1 MVPQGRDRG
10 KTLLDVLSI
19 TIGAGVFLCDEGE
32 EETCLRPERTS
43 SQCSRLALLAH
54 VASCAGHPACCAIA
68 AILTQVLL
76 RQFLASSKSNTDWSR
91 PYVGV
96 DAHRGQHGG
105 ANKREAE
112 SGVHEATK
120 ANESGNA
127 RHKEGETY
135 RDGKAE
141 SSRSRTYNNYG
152 AAHED
157 GSPKQGD
164 NYDAEAEHED
174 DASET
179 FQRHAGQPTPPSP
192 AEKLAAVSSTS
203 ALSTTCI
210 TTQDASKASPTP
222 CLFTLLRTAAL
233 IEEGKGSSTCDRD
246 SGGDTVPW
254 RAFQEDGDEEEDTS
268 EGTTTETRSDRDAET
283 EEEAAKKGKESCDPG
298 DTIPLEPAVT
308 EEQRCRRRQDLEI
321 LGDKEDGKAPFHQQ
335 RRCHTLTKSERQC
348 SGHGDGTQKARSN
361 HFSTGS
367 GFSSRENLRPH
378 SLTVD
383 FPPSSCRHARSSDSP
398 PSPSRSWAVRPS
410 RLVDHSCESS
420 PASSTSVATTA
431 ATSAAPVAS
440 SRSPPSACGS
450 TPLSPGST
458 VPPVTRMQLQRASRS
473 FREAAHELRK
483 LLARC
488 RCPFMPSVIL
498 AATHVALFS
507 APPQPT
513 GLRSPRRGPHG
524 SRWHC
529 AGEGNSRAAR
539 HRAAA
544 HGPVNEGAAAEEGD
558 LRRPKEDQVE
568 EGDVSG
574 DETESS
580 DSKEHSGAGDERA
593 GASRRLGLAVVLDTL
608 LHAREFWK
616 LTAQDVDILRFWA
629 ASPTLGVAR
638 RVGGEKQLFLACLN
652 HHGERLSFFQNILD
666 IPSSPCLP
674 LSPVTPS
681 PTSPSSSS
689 SLSTGEGF
697 RSSQPPCPECRQSSP
712 SLSLATVESYSQ
724 VASAST
730 SPCLCRPCACL
741 ACSPL
746 SSPIS
751 QSLSFS
757 FTPRKEEHFP
767 LLPFV
772 VAFLLPIRH
781 RSAVLEHEHQAECT
795 GEATSS
801 TAAASGHPSSL
812 PFPAASSPLLSS
824 FSGSALPLP
833 HFLVACV
840 AATLRRKPRGDCRE
854 EPARHS
860 GAEEGR
866 EPWYAPGGEHD
877 SRARPHR
884 RRGDERPHEIQK
896 TMPFS
901 FGQTCTSPISHQLR
915 VSSYGCS
922 GLLGGVASRDTRN
935 CMGEDNEKSNEG
947 EGGSQQPH
955 HRRRCCSTKRHHF
968 GVFLP
973 ACFANIL
980 QARIGES
987 NGLQKISPNAYAL
1000 MPSSRSPSSFLVL
1013 SCSASSPHVS
1023 AGCPLSHA
1031 TLPRSS
1037 ALPESGRPRVATRR
1051 LAEASR
1057 TSQTC
1062 WEAAAGGDTREAKDT
1077 RYFQEREGWDDE
1089 EQDVLF
1095 RLFLRLL
1102 PTADGS
1108 RSPLHPPSRQRL
1120 QIVSPRD
1127 SRHEAFPSSWVASA
1141 VHKRSEPSVGVSTFE
1156 SFRLPSTLASVSSSP
1171 SSAVPQSP
1179 RVSSGSL
1186 ETRCASLGA
1195 ENALLSSDSA
1205 AGSLRFGRPEAARLL
1220 DWPLDF
1226 LRPLQSLRACAAWLE
1241 QRHDEAPV
1249 AGLAG
1254 LFWLCWAE
1262 QRHRARSQGDGEQ
1275 AMRSVGEQER
1285 RRRGRITGSGVDET
1299 VESTEGTREADQVR
1313 RNSRGAKAFEAEGNR
1328 EWTSRNERQDTR
1340 PKAGKGDETS
1350 LPSADDQVLERS
1362 EERGNRAT
1370 SPGQEEGDCRIL
1382 NCGTFRASSVQTM
1395 SDSELILQYHRRA
1408 NLRKRERRCGS
1419 SSPSS
1424 SLTEACPR
1432 RFVSDSCCPRVVSP
1446 WSSVS
1451 HCPSLSRPSTV
1462 LSNCASGP
1470 PQPPLS
1476 PLTSLSASWDVSH
1489 GGRTCLWA
1497 SAVSLSLLHEWRRS
1511 APFTFPAVVLPEAFL
1526 VTVAQNRERLA
1537 APSLGKAEPGGESLE
1552 LQRAPSMATPLSD
1565 LGGEPPCSRDAGQ
1578 SGLPAGTPLRRE
1590 KGTGDDEKVKRE
1602 DEEICRDGQQEEV
1615 MSEGEAIKARSD
1627 SPPSPALYR
1636 LAWKLREGEEDRE
1649 APTREKSG
1657 EKESPDRR
1665 FCIGRC
1671 RGEGLLEEWAK
1682 RHEWRAS
1689 EGMQRNENTRGR
1701 GQEEAGGKKDGKKRN
1716 VASGGKEKRDG
1727 TIEEAQYGSFSLEKE
1742 ELDALRF
1749 CWLHLLRAP
1758 RGEKRANDSD
1768 RTFSSSCVASAAWR
1782 PVAAGGSE
1790 GSVDRSDRGPVLS
1803 RRGETE
1809 TRTDRG
1815 GTPERRHGTERR
1827 GDVCIEAVS
1836 RSRPQEAEGLNAGHK
1851 ASLARNESGDKAL
1864 EIEQNKA
1871 AKETPNAGHRRSRR
1885 SERSKD
1891 QEGEDGRRENVKN
1904 SKKHEQARG
1913 EGKKQELENRLQTVE
1928 GERRRADERERKQST
1943 ACKETASI
1951 LKNKHD
1957 TGEAFKDL
1965 ASVLNLT
1972 PRCRVL
1978 ASSCPLTLSIP
1989 AAMRSPCSP
1998 ALSPPLA
2005 SLSWCL
2011 SCSEAFPLRR
2021 RLHAR
2026 CPAKSPQCPM
2036 SLSASLSLQPESS
2049 ISRVPPHPAAR
2060 NKRTRNAHT
2069 NRRPG
2074 VRWRLAAS
2082 PWFL

>member
-32 EETCLRPERTS
+32 EGTCLRPERTS

-76 RQFLASSKSNTDWSR
+76 RQFLASRKSNTDWSR

-96 DAHRGQHGG
+96 DARRGQHGG

-268 EGTTTETRSDRDAET
+268 EGTTTEARSDRDAET

-420 PASSTSVATTA
+420 PASSSSVATTA

-440 SRSPPSACGS
+440 SRSPPLACGS

-507 APPQPT
+507 APPQPA
-513 GLRSPRRGPHG
+513 GLRSPRRGPRG

-558 LRRPKEDQVE
+558 LRRPKETQVE

-580 DSKEHSGAGDERA
+580 GSKEHSGAGDERA

-616 LTAQDVDILRFWA
+616 LTTQDVDILRFWA
-629 ASPTLGVAR
+629 ASPTLRVAR

-652 HHGERLSFFQNILD
+652 HHGERLNFLQNILD

-689 SLSTGEGF
+689 SLST
-697 RSSQPPCPECRQSSP
+697 
-712 SLSLATVESYSQ
+712 
-724 VASAST
+724 
-730 SPCLCRPCACL
+730 
-741 ACSPL
+741 
-746 SSPIS
+746 
-751 QSLSFS
+751 
-757 FTPRKEEHFP
+757 
-767 LLPFV
+767 
-772 VAFLLPIRH
+772 
-781 RSAVLEHEHQAECT
+781 
-795 GEATSS
+795 
-801 TAAASGHPSSL
+801 
-812 PFPAASSPLLSS
+812 
-824 FSGSALPLP
+824 
-833 HFLVACV
+833 
-840 AATLRRKPRGDCRE
+840 
-854 EPARHS
+854 
-860 GAEEGR
+860 
-866 EPWYAPGGEHD
+866 
-877 SRARPHR
+877 
-884 RRGDERPHEIQK
+884 
-896 TMPFS
+896 
-901 FGQTCTSPISHQLR
+901 
-915 VSSYGCS
+915 
-922 GLLGGVASRDTRN
+922 
-935 CMGEDNEKSNEG
+935 
-947 EGGSQQPH
+947 
-955 HRRRCCSTKRHHF
+955 
-968 GVFLP
+968 
-973 ACFANIL
+973 
-980 QARIGES
+980 
-987 NGLQKISPNAYAL
+987 
-1000 MPSSRSPSSFLVL
+1000 
-1013 SCSASSPHVS
+1013 
-1023 AGCPLSHA
+1023 
-1031 TLPRSS
+1031 
-1037 ALPESGRPRVATRR
+1037 
-1051 LAEASR
+1051 
-1057 TSQTC
+1057 
-1062 WEAAAGGDTREAKDT
+1062 
-1077 RYFQEREGWDDE
+1077 
-1089 EQDVLF
+1089 
-1095 RLFLRLL
+1095 
-1102 PTADGS
+1102 
-1108 RSPLHPPSRQRL
+1108 
-1120 QIVSPRD
+1120 
-1127 SRHEAFPSSWVASA
+1127 
-1141 VHKRSEPSVGVSTFE
+1141 
-1156 SFRLPSTLASVSSSP
+1156 
-1171 SSAVPQSP
+1171 
-1179 RVSSGSL
+1179 
-1186 ETRCASLGA
+1186 

-1226 LRPLQSLRACAAWLE
+1226 LRPLQNLRACAAWLE

-1313 RNSRGAKAFEAEGNR
+1313 RNSRGAKAFEAEGN
-1328 EWTSRNERQDTR
+1328 
-1340 PKAGKGDETS
+1340 P
-1350 LPSADDQVLERS
+1350 
-1362 EERGNRAT
+1362 
-1370 SPGQEEGDCRIL
+1370 
-1382 NCGTFRASSVQTM
+1382 
-1395 SDSELILQYHRRA
+1395 
-1408 NLRKRERRCGS
+1408 
-1419 SSPSS
+1419 
-1424 SLTEACPR
+1424 
-1432 RFVSDSCCPRVVSP
+1432 
-1446 WSSVS
+1446 
-1451 HCPSLSRPSTV
+1451 
-1462 LSNCASGP
+1462 
-1470 PQPPLS
+1470 
-1476 PLTSLSASWDVSH
+1476 
-1489 GGRTCLWA
+1489 
-1497 SAVSLSLLHEWRRS
+1497 
-1511 APFTFPAVVLPEAFL
+1511 PFTFPAVVLPEAFL

-1565 LGGEPPCSRDAGQ
+1565 LGGEPPCSRHAGQ

-1590 KGTGDDEKVKRE
+1590 KGTGDDEKVNRE

-1689 EGMQRNENTRGR
+1689 EGMQRHENTRGR
-1701 GQEEAGGKKDGKKRN
+1701 GQEEAGGKKYGKKRN

-1727 TIEEAQYGSFSLEKE
+1727 TIEEARYGSFSLEKE

-1768 RTFSSSCVASAAWR
+1768 RTFSSSRVASAAWR

-1803 RRGETE
+1803 RIGETE

-1836 RSRPQEAEGLNAGHK
+1836 RSRPQEAEGLNGGHK

-1864 EIEQNKA
+1864 EIQQNKV

-1913 EGKKQELENRLQTVE
+1913 EGKKQELGNRLQTVE
-1928 GERRRADERERKQST
+1928 GERKRADERERKQST

-1951 LKNKHD
+1951 LKAEHD
-1957 TGEAFKDL
+1957 TGEAFNDL

-1972 PRCRVL
+1972 PRLSPLFLAFLRIRQRETNGLATPTQIALLVCAGASRLRLGSFESQLYLRAWIEAVL
-1978 ASSCPLTLSIP
+1978 YDLSGPLFVRRKRRQCCWLVAKTLQSSRRLRQTF
-1989 AAMRSPCSP
+1989 AAMRRLPKPQQHHQAFP
-1998 ALSPPLA
+1998 AEGRS
-2005 SLSWCL
+2005 
-2011 SCSEAFPLRR
+2011 SEARGDRKAVSPFEAVSQRPAEAVVRGKREKTQDAEHAEEATGGPVLRPRSSEAATALTSPTGVHEPCNCPSSETVRMFALTQNLLDRGRASR
-2021 RLHAR
+2021 RELLGVER
-2026 CPAKSPQCPM
+2026 SPEAKG
-2036 SLSASLSLQPESS
+2036 SS
-2049 ISRVPPHPAAR
+2049 GMRRIVSRRSV
-2060 NKRTRNAHT
+2060 
-2069 NRRPG
+2069 
-2074 VRWRLAAS
+2074 L
-2082 PWFL
+2082 WFLLLRQTSTSVSQ